1 MNQQSAKKSPPPPSN
16 LPTIRIV
23 VADDH
28 PVVRFGVKNMLQN
41 EPGFEV
47 IGEAEDGDDAI
58 TQTLELEPDILLL
71 DVAMPRLPGLEAMR
85 AIMTKSPRV
94 KIVLLTSTIST
105 QQVIEALQI
114 GARGIV
120 LKDSVVGDLAQA
132 LRAVLGG
139 DYWIGG
145 ERVANLLKALQG
157 LQAQAAAVPERKTYG
172 LTPRELEVVTCI
184 VEGCS
189 NRDIAKQFS
198 ISEETVKRHL
208 SNVHFQVKRGG
219 LQHPDAAEAP
229 LRGHHLV
236 NEIHFHAVVRL
247 EGFDVGLMELVE
259 LRVGLVGE
267 DNHVRREPVFE
278 RVLRGLLNSGRRLR
292 PGCFCAI
299 LARLFPC
306 LSRRHWWYLWVE
318 NSLGRWLAVLR
329 LPVSC

>member
-1 MNQQSAKKSPPPPSN
+1 MSQQATKKSPSSSAGVAP
-16 LPTIRIV
+16 IRIV

-28 PVVRFGVKNMLQN
+28 PVVRFGVRNMLLN

-47 IGEAEDGDDAI
+47 VGEAEDGDDAI

-85 AIMTKSPRV
+85 AIMAKSPRV
-94 KIVLLTSTIST
+94 KIVLLTSTITS
-105 QQVIEALQI
+105 QQIIEALQI

-120 LKDSVVGDLAQA
+120 LKDAVVGDLGNA

-145 ERVANLLKALQG
+145 ERVANLVKALQE
-157 LQAQAAAVPERKTYG
+157 LMAKAAAVPERKTYG

-208 SNVHFQVKRGG
+208 SNVFDKTGVST
-219 LQHPDAAEAP
+219 
-229 LRGHHLV
+229 
-236 NEIHFHAVVRL
+236 RL
-247 EGFDVGLMELVE
+247 ELALFSIAHKLVD
-259 LRVGLVGE
+259 L
-267 DNHVRREPVFE
+267 
-278 RVLRGLLNSGRRLR
+278 
-292 PGCFCAI
+292 
-299 LARLFPC
+299 
-306 LSRRHWWYLWVE
+306 
-318 NSLGRWLAVLR
+318 
-329 LPVSC
+329 